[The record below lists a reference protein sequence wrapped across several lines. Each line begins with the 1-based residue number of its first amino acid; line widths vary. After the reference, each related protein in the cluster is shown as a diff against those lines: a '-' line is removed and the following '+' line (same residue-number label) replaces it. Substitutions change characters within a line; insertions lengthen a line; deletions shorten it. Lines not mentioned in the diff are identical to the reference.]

1 MRGKGTR
8 HLVQLG
14 GGVSTCPSEIIQDS
28 GGDSININ
36 TSNPMVLKLSIN
48 ITSLISQIVWLS
60 KGLWNLSL

>member
-1 MRGKGTR
+1 M
-8 HLVQLG
+8 
-14 GGVSTCPSEIIQDS
+14 STCPSETIQDS

-48 ITSLISQIVWLS
+48 ITSLISQIVWLR